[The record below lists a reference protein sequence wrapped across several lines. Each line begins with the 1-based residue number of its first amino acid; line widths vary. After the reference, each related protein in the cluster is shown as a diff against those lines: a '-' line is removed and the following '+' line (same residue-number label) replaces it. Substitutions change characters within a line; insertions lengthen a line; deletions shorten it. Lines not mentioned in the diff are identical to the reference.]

1 MRYIS
6 CVIIFILR
14 CLSES
19 MHIHYKKCMQT
30 AKVARFL
37 LPKWQ
42 NKINACIVN
51 LGHRYWES
59 TSDGGKIIYWGIVN
73 VEIIPNIICLGASSK
88 LNRKWILASGRGLGS
103 WSHSRTTPLMD
114 NSKSGN
120 NDQIPGKENFK
131 NKHQY
136 CKPMPTQ
143 AQFGSLFRSKC

>member
-59 TSDGGKIIYWGIVN
+59 TSDGGKKHLLRHSKCWNNFRYHLPWCFVKIEPQMNLGIW
-73 VEIIPNIICLGASSK
+73 P
-88 LNRKWILASGRGLGS
+88 GLGS